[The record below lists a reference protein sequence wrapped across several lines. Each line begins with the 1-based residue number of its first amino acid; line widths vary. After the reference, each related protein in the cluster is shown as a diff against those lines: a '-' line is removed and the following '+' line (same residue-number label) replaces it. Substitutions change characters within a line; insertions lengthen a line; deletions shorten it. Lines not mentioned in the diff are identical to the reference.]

1 MHDYRPV
8 PDEEMAEHGRITWYS
23 FNAEG
28 GVHEPDATLDD
39 RLERYWSFGERYGLF
54 DGDDLLSAI
63 THHEFDARLRDTR
76 VPVAGVGG
84 VATPPEHRRRGL
96 VGELLARSLADYR
109 ERGWPISALRPFEE
123 SFYAR
128 YGWATGYR
136 FPTATVDPA
145 ALAPAADLVGD
156 EGRFVRLHPGDHE
169 RLHDAYDAWLDGVT
183 LGTRRGDDWW
193 RDRAFQRYDGE
204 LFCYAWERA
213 GDVRGY
219 VIYDVTDDRTMRTSE
234 VAAADRE
241 AYCHLLRFC
250 RNHDSQVERVE
261 LVGPEADLVVDVVDD
276 RDALT
281 VEARSGHMVRIVDV
295 VPALAAPTYPVDGEV
310 VLDVRDDV
318 ADWNDDRVAVSVV
331 DGAATVERTED
342 PADATVGI
350 GTLSQ
355 LLVGHLP
362 VDRARFVGDLD
373 VEHAAAA
380 ETLAA
385 LFPTTAAY
393 LPESF

>member
-1 MHDYRPV
+1 MPDYRPI
-8 PDEEMAEHGRITWYS
+8 PEQAMAEHGRITWYS

-54 DGDDLLSAI
+54 DGDQLLSAV
-63 THHEFDARLRDTR
+63 THHEFDARLRDAR
-76 VPVAGVGG
+76 VTLAGVGG

-96 VGELLARSLADYR
+96 VGDLLARSLADYR
-109 ERGWPISALRPFEE
+109 ERGWPLSALRPFEE

-136 FPTATVDPA
+136 YHTATVDPS
-145 ALAPAADLVGD
+145 ALGPVADLVDD
-156 EGRFVRLHPGDHE
+156 EGRFVRVRPDDHG
-169 RLHDAYDAWLDGVT
+169 RLHGAYDAWLDGVT
-183 LGTRRGDDWW
+183 LGTHRSDDWW
-193 RDRAFQRYDGE
+193 CDRAFQRYDGE

-213 GDVRGY
+213 GDVRGFLL
-219 VIYDVTDDRTMRTSE
+219 YDVTDDRTLRTHE

-241 AYCHLLRFC
+241 AYLQLLRFC
-250 RNHDSQVERVE
+250 RDHDSQVESVE
-261 LVGPEADLVVDVVDD
+261 VVGPEADRVLEVVGD
-276 RDALT
+276 RDAVT
-281 VEARSGHMVRIVDV
+281 VETRSGHMVRVVDV
-295 VPALAAPTYPVDGEV
+295 VPALAAPTYPVDAEV

-318 ADWNDDRVAVSVV
+318 ADWNDDRFAVSVV
-331 DGAATVERTED
+331 DGAATVERTDD

-362 VDRARFVGDLD
+362 VERARIVGDLD
-373 VEHAAAA
+373 VDDAATA

-385 LFPTTAAY
+385 LFPTTAGY

>member
-1 MHDYRPV
+1 MPDYRPI
-8 PDEEMAEHGRITWYS
+8 PDDAMAEHGRITWYS

-28 GVHEPDATLDD
+28 GVNDPEADTEE

-54 DGDDLLSAI
+54 DGDDLLSVV
-63 THHEFDARLRDTR
+63 THHEFDGRLRGAR
-76 VPVAGVGG
+76 IPLAGVGG
-84 VATPPEHRRRGL
+84 VATPPEHRRRGH

-109 ERGWPISALRPFEE
+109 ERGWPLSALRPFDEG
-123 SFYAR
+123 FYGR

-136 FPTATVDPA
+136 YHTATVDPA
-145 ALAPAADLVGD
+145 ALSRAADLVGD
-156 EGRFVRLHPGDHE
+156 EGQFVRLRPDDHE
-169 RLHDAYDAWLDGVT
+169 RLHGAYDGWLAGVT
-183 LGTRRGDDWW
+183 LGTARDDDWW
-193 RDRAFQRYDGE
+193 HDRTFQHFEGE
-204 LFCYAWERA
+204 LFCYAWEQA

-219 VIYDVTDDRTMRTSE
+219 LLYDVTDDRTLRTHE

-241 AYCHLLRFC
+241 AYLHLLRFC
-250 RNHDSQVERVE
+250 RNHDSQVEEVE
-261 LVGPEADLVVDVVDD
+261 LVGPEADRVLAVVD
-276 RDALT
+276 RDAVT

-295 VPALAAPTYPVDGEV
+295 PAALSAPSYPVDARV

-318 ADWNDDRVAVSVV
+318 ADWNDDRFALAVA
-331 DGAATVERTED
+331 DGAATVERTDD

-362 VDRARFVGDLD
+362 VERARVVGSLD
-373 VEHAAAA
+373 VEDEATA

-385 LFPTTAAY
+385 LFPTTDAY